1 MKFEQMLL
9 VAYLRGLH
17 EYDRGEPGFFG
28 QIVLSRFKGQFCG
41 TISTILKRTLSD
53 TSNKHWWPEQL
64 NFQLRH
70 WLRYYFSVPNKW
82 GALIVGGI

>member
-17 EYDRGEPGFFG
+17 EYDQGEPDFFG
-28 QIVLSRFKGQFCG
+28 QIIRTFHFCG

-53 TSNKHWWPEQL
+53 TSNKHWWPQQL
-64 NFQLRH
+64 DFQLRH